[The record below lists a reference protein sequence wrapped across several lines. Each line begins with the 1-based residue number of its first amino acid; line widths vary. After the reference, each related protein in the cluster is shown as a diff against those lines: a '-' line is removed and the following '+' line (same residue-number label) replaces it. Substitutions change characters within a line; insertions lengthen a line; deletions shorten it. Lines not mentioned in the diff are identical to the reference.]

1 MEDVPV
7 FPDPDIPPPPHVPVI
22 NDIHVEREPG
32 TNNRWNVELPTSDEI
47 NQVYSF
53 KTFRQFT
60 ANLELYHNRPHVW
73 VGGTM
78 VTYSSPADPI
88 FWLHHANIDRI
99 WSLWPKSQSTPP
111 DIEEGMAEMRP
122 WSYRTDEDRIEDSN
136 IFGYIYE

>member
-1 MEDVPV
+1 MASSISARVRVRDSIGTPEGKNIRIPYWDWTADRDIPDWLKDFEPIVEDVPV

-22 NDIHVEREPG
+22 TDIHVQREPG
-32 TNNRWNVELPTSDEI
+32 TAIDPDGKSVELPTSDEI

-78 VTYSSPADPI
+78 VTYSSPAASD
-88 FWLHHANIDRI
+88 FLVT
-99 WSLWPKSQSTPP
+99 SC
-111 DIEEGMAEMRP
+111 
-122 WSYRTDEDRIEDSN
+122 
-136 IFGYIYE
+136 